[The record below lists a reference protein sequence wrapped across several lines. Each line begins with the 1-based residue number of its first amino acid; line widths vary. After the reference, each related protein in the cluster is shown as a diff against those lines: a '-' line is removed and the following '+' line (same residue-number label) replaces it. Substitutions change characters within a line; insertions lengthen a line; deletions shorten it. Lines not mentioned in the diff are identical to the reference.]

1 MRFMR
6 ACNRKARCERTARP
20 PQHETP
26 HHQVCSCAT
35 PIAQLWIPWVVNL
48 TGCLRL
54 LWVLRQCGQ
63 PRSPTPGRHD
73 GLRFFLA

>member
-20 PQHETP
+20 PQHQTP
-26 HHQVCSCAT
+26 HHQVSCVR
-35 PIAQLWIPWVVNL
+35 PQSLSSRIPWVINL
-48 TGCLRL
+48 TGCLRV
-54 LWVLRQCGQ
+54 LWVPRQCGQ

-73 GLRFFLA
+73 GLRIFLA